1 MKKLTILVIILSLIG
16 CNKEIL
22 ESETVYIDT
31 SPPTLRELYFI
42 GEFDGEQINSQ
53 TDVDLNTVQPEV
65 LSGNTTSNIC
75 YKEKTILGHCSG
87 NPAMDGVEFI
97 FLKNFVSTDITCDDK
112 QSMYN
117 LGGIPFGN
125 IDNRENGIVIRY
137 TDDDGKIWSTDYGLQ
152 NYDASFGIL
161 SSTIS
166 KNGKLVIQLWGK
178 AKLYNLDGNHI
189 EINGELSLLVL
200 SCFGLIY

>member
-1 MKKLTILVIILSLIG
+1 MRFNLNPKKIGWTPYVYLVYLVFLFIQPIL
-16 CNKEIL
+16 
-22 ESETVYIDT
+22 
-31 SPPTLRELYFI
+31 
-42 GEFDGEQINSQ
+42 
-53 TDVDLNTVQPEV
+53 
-65 LSGNTTSNIC
+65 
-75 YKEKTILGHCSG
+75 
-87 NPAMDGVEFI
+87 
-97 FLKNFVSTDITCDDK
+97 
-112 QSMYN
+112 
-117 LGGIPFGN
+117 
-125 IDNRENGIVIRY
+125 
-137 TDDDGKIWSTDYGLQ
+137 STDYGLQ